1 MTPLVSVVMPVYN
14 GERYLE
20 AAIQSILNQSFT
32 DFEFII
38 INDGSVDNT
47 RIILQKYEHI
57 DERIRVYTQ
66 DKSGLVASLNRG
78 CQIARGK
85 YIARMDAD
93 DISLP
98 ERFAKQLLF
107 MEANPKVGVCGTWIK
122 TIGQAAGRLA
132 KYPTDH
138 ITILCYLLFDSP
150 ICHPSAMMRK
160 QLFENLHL
168 TYNRLHVYGQD
179 YRFWIDCSNF
189 VWMAN
194 IGEAL
199 LLYRLHSDQICQ
211 KYRNPQST
219 SAKIAYVDL
228 LKRLDINPTE
238 EELEIHNSFRTLRF
252 PVNQNYIN
260 QAEAW
265 LSKIQIANKETSTYD
280 KSALEKIIGQRWFM
294 LCDAATD
301 LGWSIWKRF
310 WQSPL
315 SEGSNLSQQQK
326 IKFLV
331 KASLNWQSQLI
342 EQNTKNE
349 RKIE

>member
-1 MTPLVSVVMPVYN
+1 MTPLVSVVMSVYN

-20 AAIQSILNQSFT
+20 AAINSILNQSFT

-47 RIILQKYEHI
+47 SIILQKYEHI

-78 CQIARGK
+78 CQLAQGK

-98 ERFAKQLLF
+98 ERFCKQVMF

-122 TIGQAAGRLA
+122 TIGQAAGRLV
-132 KYPTDH
+132 KYPTDD
-138 ITILCYLLFDSP
+138 INIRCYLLFDSP

-160 QLFENLHL
+160 ELFEKLHL
-168 TYNRLHVYGQD
+168 TYNPIHVYGQD

-189 VWMAN
+189 VLMAN
-194 IGEAL
+194 IGEVL
-199 LLYRLHSDQICQ
+199 LLYRSHSGQIGQ
-211 KYRNPQST
+211 KYKNPQSS
-219 SAKIAYVDL
+219 SAKISYVNIL
-228 LKRLDINPTE
+228 NRLGINPTE
-238 EELEIHNSFRTLRF
+238 EELEMHNSFRTLRF
-252 PVNQNYIN
+252 PVNQNYIQ

-265 LSKIQIANKETSTYD
+265 LSRIQIANKETGTYD
-280 KSALEKIIGQRWFM
+280 ESALEKIIGQRWFL
-294 LCDAATD
+294 LCNAATD

-315 SEGSNLSQQQK
+315 SQGANLSKKHQ

-331 KASLNWQSQLI
+331 KASLNWQSQFR
-342 EQNTKNE
+342 EQKTKNL
-349 RKIE
+349 KIE